1 MNLPNLLTIS
11 RFLLIPAFLL
21 VVFYRPASSLGLLWG
36 MFIFV
41 LAGITDLLDGYIAR
55 RYKMITN
62 WGKLMDPL
70 ADKSMLMTV
79 LVSLWILELIPLFV
93 VVVVIVKE
101 VLLILGAAFLY
112 KSKKVVVQANYFG
125 KVASL
130 VFFLAVV
137 AVIFDLP
144 YYEGILIAAV
154 VVTLVALIQYFY
166 ITLLKSHSD

>member
-112 KSKKVVVQANYFG
+112 KSN
-125 KVASL
+125 
-130 VFFLAVV
+130 
-137 AVIFDLP
+137 
-144 YYEGILIAAV
+144 
-154 VVTLVALIQYFY
+154 IQR
-166 ITLLKSHSD
+166 